1 MFNVVADLTVVKPP
15 APTSDAVV
23 DGIHLS
29 CLVSLLLDFD
39 LHILVQPLIH
49 SYVANFLR
57 IGACQRL
64 CWETEQDEEASCEQE
79 KNIL

>member
-29 CLVSLLLDFD
+29 WVSLLLDLD
-39 LHILVQPLIH
+39 LRILVQPLIH

-64 CWETEQDEEASCEQE
+64 CWETEQDEEEASFEQE